1 MSEVI
6 LFQGDSITE
15 AQRDRGDPLNLGS
28 GYPYQV
34 ASRLGYERPGEYTF
48 YNRAISGNRSVDV
61 YARIKQDII
70 NLQPDYLSILM
81 GVNDVW
87 HEFISKNGVPV
98 EKYEMIYNLML
109 EEIRDSLPNVK
120 IFLLEPYAL
129 PDFSSPCIPPN
140 ELDDWKLLQRL
151 VGEYARATTRVAQK
165 NGIPFVPLQKKF
177 EEFNGKHPGI
187 LLNYDGVHPTIYGHR
202 LICDEWLKQFYL
214 LK

>member
-6 LFQGDSITE
+6 LFQGDSITD
-15 AQRDRGDPLNLGS
+15 AQRNQEIPFNLGS

-34 ASRLGYERPGEYTF
+34 ASRLGYEHPGKYTF

-70 NLQPDYLSILM
+70 NLQPDYLSILI

-87 HEFISKNGVPV
+87 HEFISKNGVSI

-109 EEIRDSLPNVK
+109 EEILDSLPNVK

-129 PDFSSPCIPPN
+129 PDFSSPHIPSN
-140 ELDDWKLLQRL
+140 ELDDWKLLQKL
-151 VGEYARATTRVAQK
+151 VGEYAGATARVAQ
-165 NGIPFVPLQKKF
+165 NNDILFVPLQKKF
-177 EEFNGKHPGI
+177 EEFNRKYPSI
-187 LLNYDGVHPTIYGHR
+187 LLNYDGIHPTIYGHR